1 MKKTTFS
8 LFILAMAMVVSFSSC
23 TKDDDTTTPVPTTPA
38 NPIIGTWKSVGADIA
53 FLLKFPPVNSDSLWA
68 SFSANNTYQ
77 VKSFDTAGTAL
88 TFSGTWTANKSSVG
102 NIYTITLNQSTPSAV
117 TSEGIFE
124 VSTASPDSMY
134 YEVLQT
140 NPTLT
145 GFTGPTPA
153 TGFGTTAGP
162 GLQPGWNLQKF
173 RRLSN

>member
-8 LFILAMAMVVSFSSC
+8 LFILAMAMVFTFTAC
-23 TKDDDTTTPVPTTPA
+23 EKDDDTTTPTPTPAA
-38 NPIIGTWKSVGADIA
+38 NPIVGNWKSVGADIA
-53 FLLKFPPVNSDSLWA
+53 FLLRFPPVNSDSIWA
-68 SFSANNTYQ
+68 SFSANNTYE

-88 TFSGTWTANKSSVG
+88 VFSGTWTATKSNVG
-102 NIYTITLNQSTPSAV
+102 NIYTITLNQSSPSAV

-124 VSTASPDSMY
+124 VYTASPDSMY

-173 RRLSN
+173 RKL

>member
-8 LFILAMAMVVSFSSC
+8 LFILAMAMVFSFTSC
-23 TKDDDTTTPVPTTPA
+23 EKDDDTTTPTPTPA
-38 NPIIGTWKSVGADIA
+38 ANPLIGTWKSVGSDIA
-53 FLLKFPPVNSDSLWA
+53 FLLRFPPVNSDSLWA

-88 TFSGTWTANKSSVG
+88 TFSGTWSATKSSVR
-102 NIYTITLNQSTPSAV
+102 NVYTITLNQSAPSAV

-124 VSTASPDSMY
+124 VYAAGTDSMY

-153 TGFGTTAGP
+153 SGFGTTAGP
-162 GLQPGWNLQKF
+162 GLQPGWNLQKY